1 VKEDLMEFGIFGVGD
16 LTPDPVSG
24 TRVSEYERIK
34 AITRIAVHA
43 EQAGFDVFAI
53 GEHHNPPFVSGSD
66 STLLAY
72 VAAQTSRITLST
84 STTLITTNDP
94 VKIAEDFAML
104 QHLADG
110 RVDIMLGRG
119 NTAEVYPWFGQ
130 DIREGI
136 PLAVE
141 NYALLRKLWDEEVV
155 DWSGRFRTP
164 LHNFTSIPRPLDGKP
179 PAVWHG
185 SIRSPEIAEQA
196 ARYGDGFFVN
206 NLFMT
211 TEYFAQYVNYYR
223 ERWEAH
229 GHGASETAIVGA
241 GATLYVRPNSQDAFR
256 EYAPY
261 YYAHPVL
268 SSSGPLEDAAV
279 VTGAT
284 VGSPA
289 QVVDKVLSFREHFG
303 AYQRQLFG
311 MDQGGLPEAT
321 VHEMID
327 LVGAEVLPVL
337 RRETDD
343 AGEQASAAAESTGS
357 GAERPVAL

>member
-1 VKEDLMEFGIFGVGD
+1 
-16 LTPDPVSG
+16 
-24 TRVSEYERIK
+24 
-34 AITRIAVHA
+34 
-43 EQAGFDVFAI
+43 
-53 GEHHNPPFVSGSD
+53 
-66 STLLAY
+66 
-72 VAAQTSRITLST
+72 
-84 STTLITTNDP
+84 
-94 VKIAEDFAML
+94 
-104 QHLADG
+104 
-110 RVDIMLGRG
+110 
-119 NTAEVYPWFGQ
+119 
-130 DIREGI
+130 
-136 PLAVE
+136 
-141 NYALLRKLWDEEVV
+141 
-155 DWSGRFRTP
+155 
-164 LHNFTSIPRPLDGKP
+164 
-179 PAVWHG
+179 VWHG